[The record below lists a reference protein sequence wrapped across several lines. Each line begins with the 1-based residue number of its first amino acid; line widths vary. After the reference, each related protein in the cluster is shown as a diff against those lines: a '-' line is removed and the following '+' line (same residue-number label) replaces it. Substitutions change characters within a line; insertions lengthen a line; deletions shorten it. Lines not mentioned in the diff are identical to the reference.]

1 MHGLVLF
8 VFIQIYRDVEYQ
20 SEESD
25 VIHGIRGRQC
35 DPKPPCAPPTS
46 PTMPDVHRHTECIV
60 IYLILF

>member
-8 VFIQIYRDVEYQ
+8 VFIQIYRDAEYR

-35 DPKPPCAPPTS
+35 DPKPPCAPRPPHPPHPQCLVCT
-46 PTMPDVHRHTECIV
+46 DIKNV
-60 IYLILF
+60 